1 MAVTSFIGLGSNLGD
16 SAGMLRDAIMEL
28 DRMPD
33 CSMLQASSLYR
44 TAPIAQTP
52 QPDYINAVARLDTA
66 LEPAELLSQLL
77 ALEARHGRVRSVAD
91 APRTLD
97 LDLLL
102 YGDLVVDRPG
112 LRLPHPRMHQRAFVL
127 VPLIEIAPEC
137 AIPGHGL
144 ARDCLARLSG
154 QRVEVMK

>member
-1 MAVTSFIGLGSNLGD
+1 MPIAFIGLGANLGD
-16 SAGMLRDAIMEL
+16 SAGMLRQAIAEL
-28 DRMPD
+28 DLIPD
-33 CSMLQASSLYR
+33 CRMLLASSFYR

-52 QPDYINAVARLDTA
+52 QPDYVNAVAKLDTMLA
-66 LEPAELLSQLL
+66 PAELLSQLL

-102 YGDLVVDRPG
+102 YGDLVLDQPG
-112 LRLPHPRMHQRAFVL
+112 LKLPHPRMHQRAFVL

-144 ARDCLARLSG
+144 AKDCLSRLQG
-154 QRVEVMK
+154 QRIEVMK